1 MARDYKRRQRTR
13 KPATPG
19 WMWFLGGLAV
29 GLCVAL
35 FVYLRHADPGPDS
48 APVATRATQSAGD
61 AADPSTGTGD
71 ASGADAPTEGG
82 FDFYTMLPGL
92 EVIVPQEDTRT
103 RDAPDAGAAQA
114 TALAPGRY
122 WIQAGSFRSY
132 RDADRRKA
140 ELALLGLGSSIQ
152 DVAIDGQT
160 WHRVRI
166 GPLPDAARAEAMRQ
180 RLADNGIGALAL
192 REREEP

>member
-13 KPATPG
+13 KPPTPG

-29 GLCVAL
+29 GLSVAL
-35 FVYLRHADPGPDS
+35 FIYLRDAGPGPEG
-48 APVATRATQSAGD
+48 APVATRATQPADTADPSAGAGD
-61 AADPSTGTGD
+61 AP
-71 ASGADAPTEGG
+71 GADSPTEGG

-92 EVIVPQEDTRT
+92 EVIVPQEDTRA
-103 RDAPDAGAAQA
+103 RDAPEAGAMQA

-160 WHRVRI
+160 WHRVRV

>member
-1 MARDYKRRQRTR
+1 MARDFKRRQRTR
-13 KPATPG
+13 KPPTPG
-19 WMWFLGGLAV
+19 WIWFVGGLAV
-29 GLCVAL
+29 GLSVAL
-35 FVYLRHADPGPDS
+35 LVHLRQPGAVPDS
-48 APVATRATQSAGD
+48 PPAATRATQPAAGAAGASSGAGGD
-61 AADPSTGTGD
+61 ANAEP
-71 ASGADAPTEGG
+71 ATEGG

-103 RDAPDAGAAQA
+103 RDAEGHGDPAP

-122 WIQAGSFRSY
+122 WIQAGSFRNYS
-132 RDADRRKA
+132 DADRRKA

-192 REREEP
+192 REREDP

>member
-29 GLCVAL
+29 GLSVAL
-35 FVYLRHADPGPDS
+35 FVYLRHAGPTPDD
-48 APVATRATQSAGD
+48 APVATRAKQP
-61 AADPSTGTGD
+61 AADPSADAAD
-71 ASGADAPTEGG
+71 ASGADSPTEGG

-92 EVIVPQEDTRT
+92 EVIVPQEGSRT
-103 RDAPDAGAAQA
+103 RDVPDTGAAQPA
-114 TALAPGRY
+114 ALAPGRY

-132 RDADRRKA
+132 PDADRRKA

-152 DVAIDGQT
+152 DVSIDGQT

>member
-1 MARDYKRRQRTR
+1 MARDYKRRQPAR

-29 GLCVAL
+29 GLSVAL
-35 FVYLRHADPGPDS
+35 FVYLRHAGPDPES
-48 APVATRATQSAGD
+48 APVATRAAQPAGD
-61 AADPSTGTGD
+61 AADPSAGTGD
-71 ASGADAPTEGG
+71 ASGAESASEGG

-103 RDAPDAGAAQA
+103 RDAADAGAAQA

-152 DVAIDGQT
+152 DVSIDGQT

-166 GPLPDAARAEAMRQ
+166 GPLPDASRAEAMRQ